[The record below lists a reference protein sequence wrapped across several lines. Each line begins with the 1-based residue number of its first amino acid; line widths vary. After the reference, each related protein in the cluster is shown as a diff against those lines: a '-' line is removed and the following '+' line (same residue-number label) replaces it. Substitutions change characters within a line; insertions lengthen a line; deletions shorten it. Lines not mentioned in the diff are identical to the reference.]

1 MSKEKESYQK
11 IMFWGSL
18 LGNFM
23 LTGLWLAVASGFLIM
38 FASGWAPRGENEL
51 LLMFLLPGAVVMF
64 CLPGIKIK
72 RSAKIAENLMYENGE
87 NKEDDIVKSIPFI
100 VNPFLKQKELDESAL
115 MEKYAKVLKYY
126 LLFSP
131 FLFAIWMYSIFRIFD
146 FFV

>member
-23 LTGLWLAVASGFLIM
+23 LTGLWLAVIIGLLIG

-51 LLMFLLPGAVVMF
+51 LMMVLLPGAVILF

-72 RSAKIAENLMYENGE
+72 RSARVAENLMYENGE
-87 NKEDDIVKSIPFI
+87 NKDEDIVKNIPFI
-100 VNPFLKQKELDESAL
+100 LKPFLKQTELDESML
-115 MEKYAKVLKYY
+115 MERYASILKSY
-126 LLFSP
+126 LLLSP
-131 FLFAIWMYSIFRIFD
+131 LLFVMWIYSIFQLFD
-146 FFV
+146 LFV